1 MGITKILGVALLVGS
16 GVLGYIA
23 YDKYQEHNRG
33 AEAVNKSVLGDMG
46 LQVKKEVPKETWYFG
61 AGGAVCL
68 VLGLGAMLKK

>member
-1 MGITKILGVALLVGS
+1 M
-16 GVLGYIA
+16 
-23 YDKYQEHNRG
+23 
-33 AEAVNKSVLGDMG
+33 NKSVLGDMG